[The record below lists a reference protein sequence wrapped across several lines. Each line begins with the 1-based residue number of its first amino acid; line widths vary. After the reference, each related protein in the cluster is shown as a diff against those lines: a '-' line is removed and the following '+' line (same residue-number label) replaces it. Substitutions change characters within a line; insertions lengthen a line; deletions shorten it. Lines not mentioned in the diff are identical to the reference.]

1 MSKPIL
7 IAFTLLKVSKNEYA
21 RRTPIGVA
29 WPHREGEGFT
39 VELDAMP
46 LDGRFILVPQ
56 DETDGTP

>member
-1 MSKPIL
+1 MSNPIL

-21 RRTPIGVA
+21 RRTRIGVA
-29 WPHREGEGFT
+29 WPHHEGEGFT

>member
-7 IAFTLLKVSKNEYA
+7 IAFTLLKVSENEYA
-21 RRTPIGVA
+21 RRTRIGVA
-29 WPHREGEGFT
+29 WPHPEDDRFT